1 MAEAVEVVKV
11 AGQFMVEEESMLVD
25 MVAVVVE
32 EVQLVADLPM
42 LVVVVVGVEE
52 VVGQFMVEVVSMLV
66 DMVVEVVKEVELLVV
81 GQLTAVELV
90 AEVAAG

>member
-1 MAEAVEVVKV
+1 MPVAEVVEVVKAV
-11 AGQFMVEEESMLVD
+11 GQFMEEEESMLVD
-25 MVAVVVE
+25 MVVVE

-42 LVVVVVGVEE
+42 LVVVVVEVEE
-52 VVGQFMVEVVSMLV
+52 VVGQFMVEVVSMPV